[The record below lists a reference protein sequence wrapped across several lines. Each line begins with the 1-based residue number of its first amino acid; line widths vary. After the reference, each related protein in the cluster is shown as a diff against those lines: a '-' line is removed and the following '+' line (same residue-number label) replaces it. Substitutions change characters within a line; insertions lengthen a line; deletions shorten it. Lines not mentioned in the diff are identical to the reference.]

1 MEINK
6 DDVDNNISQIEQLE
20 RQWEEEQ
27 NRLAACVICENPE
40 LEDKIR
46 NHSLERIGGLDIS
59 YSGDDD
65 DTAVGC
71 LVVYNPQTQKI
82 VYSDLQTFT
91 ISVPYIPGYLA
102 YREMPIYRSLLTK
115 LKQNHNELFPEV
127 ILVDGQGR
135 LHPRHCGSACV
146 VGLEFGCPTIG
157 VGKNMFC
164 GGSFVQSGK
173 KPVVLD
179 GACDVCSDIHE
190 FHLGM

>member
-1 MEINK
+1 M
-6 DDVDNNISQIEQLE
+6 
-20 RQWEEEQ
+20 
-27 NRLAACVICENPE
+27 
-40 LEDKIR
+40 
-46 NHSLERIGGLDIS
+46 ERIGGLDIS
-59 YSGDDD
+59 YSGDDN

-190 FHLGM
+190 CKRVFSEALQNNKRAVLFSPPWDVGEDSSLWGSHWS

>member
-1 MEINK
+1 M
-6 DDVDNNISQIEQLE
+6 
-20 RQWEEEQ
+20 
-27 NRLAACVICENPE
+27 
-40 LEDKIR
+40 
-46 NHSLERIGGLDIS
+46 ERIGGLDS
-59 YSGDDD
+59 RYGGDDD

-190 FHLGM
+190 CKRVFSEALQNNKRAVLFSPPWDVGEYSSLWGSHWS